1 MCGRYNITDDLFIQE
16 LMLEL
21 GLDIKLKP
29 AYNIAP
35 TDNIPVITANGSDA
49 KKLSMRKM
57 RWWLTP
63 SWAPEINQRYN
74 MFNAKSETVLTSKA
88 FKGPFLHRRAVVPAS
103 GFIEWRKE
111 NGVRTPYYFKFKNQA
126 MLFAALWEPWQQ
138 GSEYSESCAILTTDA
153 TPQMLEYHDRMPA
166 LIQPDQLTRWLN
178 PETDLPHLIELLNHP
193 HLNDMDISA
202 LSSAINNSR
211 IKDDRAIKPIEYH
224 TGSNRELF

>member
-21 GLDIKLKP
+21 GLNVKLKT

-35 TDNIPVITANGSDA
+35 TDDIPVITANGSDT
-49 KKLSMRKM
+49 KKLSIRKM

-88 FKGPFLHRRAVVPAS
+88 FKEPFLNRRAVVPAS

-111 NGVRTPYYFKFKNQA
+111 NGVRAPYYFRLKNRA

-138 GSEYSESCAILTTDA
+138 GREYSESCAIMTTDA
-153 TPQMLEYHDRMPA
+153 TPQIHAYHHRMPTM
-166 LIQPDQLTRWLN
+166 IYPDQITRWLD
-178 PETDLPHLIELLNHP
+178 PETDVPHLIELLNQP
-193 HLNDMDISA
+193 HLNDMEISP

-211 IKDDRAIKPIEYH
+211 IKDDRAIKPIEH
-224 TGSNRELF
+224 HPGTNGELF